1 MRNEGDVKKA
11 VRKIINSYSNS
22 YHFMPPAN
30 GYGRSGIPDIVGHVN
45 GNFFAVETKFG
56 SNKPT
61 ANQLR
66 EIDAINAAGAECWVV
81 SDKTLALWET
91 TFRDWADSVNN

>member
-1 MRNEGDVKKA
+1 MRNEGDVKKS
-11 VRKIINSYSNS
+11 VRAIIRCYTDS

-45 GNFFAVETKFG
+45 GHFFAVETKFG

-61 ANQLR
+61 ANQER
-66 EIDAINAAGAECWVV
+66 ELNAITTTGAMSWVV
-81 SDKTLALWET
+81 SDRSFAVWVEEFKK
-91 TFRDWADSVNN
+91 WADSVSA

>member
-11 VRKIINSYSNS
+11 VRKVIGSYSGS

-30 GYGRSGIPDIVGHVN
+30 GYGRAGIPDIVGHVD
-45 GNFFAVETKFG
+45 GYFFAVETKFG

-61 ANQLR
+61 ANQIR
-66 EIDAINAAGAECWVV
+66 ELDAITTTGAISWVV
-81 SDKTLALWET
+81 SDKTFDEWEIS
-91 TFRDWADSVNN
+91 FRDWADSVSD